1 MVDQFKPEVV
11 LGGFSDKK
19 YNLATALVITFVND
33 NSLDKSKI
41 EKVKA
46 WELQFV
52 NLLKNYKSDYFT
64 FAFNSERS
72 IEDELESS
80 SRSDVYTIIISYTVM
95 FAYITLALGQPR
107 SFSTILVDSKMS
119 LGLAGV
125 IIVIISVISSI
136 GFYSFIGVPATLII
150 IEVIPFLVLAVGVD
164 NIFILVQAL
173 QRDKA
178 RANEDIESQIG
189 RILGEVGPSMLFST
203 VSEACCFFLGALSD
217 MPAVK
222 IFAMYAGF
230 ALLVDFLLQITCF
243 VSLLTLDTKR
253 YTMLAFLGWFCSS
266 VAFVDKLEVGLD
278 QELAV
283 PKNTYQLGPPVYFVI
298 TDGYKYNT
306 VRAQNRLCYM
316 TPECDTDSFSAR
328 IMKAAASSGKFE
340 PLLQAGSAA
349 NHAVESSSSER
360 MAEGDEIRHGRLG
373 NVERSKLQPTY
384 YSWIDSFITF
394 MDNMDCCLYFKSNET
409 FCPSSVGL
417 LQHGILSDKCSRCN
431 LPDRPTGRNFYK
443 YLPFFTNQQPKK
455 PEATMFMLYH
465 TVLKNSTD
473 FTNALISARKLENE
487 LTKYLHDTDEDA
499 NPKYRVFA
507 YSVFYVFYE
516 QYLTTWPDTIKALGI
531 SVATVFC
538 VIFLLSGFD
547 IHSSIIIL
555 VIICMII
562 INLLGIMYWWSISL
576 NAVALV
582 NLIMAVGIS
591 VEFCSHITRSF
602 SSSVQNSRIKRAEES
617 LANMG
622 SSVLSGIT
630 LTKFGGIT
638 VLAFAKTR
646 IFQIY
651 YFRLY
656 LCIVLFGAAHG
667 LIFLPVILSIIGPP
681 RNRRKLLKKIKAN
694 TDATEKIPRESY
706 KLTRL
711 DEVHRRDIQ

>member
-1 MVDQFKPEVV
+1 M
-11 LGGFSDKK
+11 
-19 YNLATALVITFVND
+19 
-33 NSLDKSKI
+33 
-41 EKVKA
+41 
-46 WELQFV
+46 
-52 NLLKNYKSDYFT
+52 
-64 FAFNSERS
+64 RS

-283 PKNTYQLGPPVYFVI
+283 PKDSFVVDFFKYLREYLSIGPPVYFVI

-328 IMKAAASSGKFE
+328 IMKAADHPEKIYSLKTDQNCNRLIIHGSTVS
-340 PLLQAGSAA
+340 LL
-349 NHAVESSSSER
+349 
-360 MAEGDEIRHGRLG
+360 
-373 NVERSKLQPTY
+373 
-384 YSWIDSFITF
+384 SWTIWIVVCTL
-394 MDNMDCCLYFKSNET
+394 NQTKR

-443 YLPFFTNQQPKK
+443 YLPFFTNQQPSEYCLSGGQASYKYYVEKKQERILNNTFGEK

-667 LIFLPVILSIIGPP
+667 LIFLPVILSIIDFVI
-681 RNRRKLLKKIKAN
+681 NRRTILKH
-694 TDATEKIPRESY
+694 Y
-706 KLTRL
+706 KML
-711 DEVHRRDIQ
+711 EVNAIVIQSSQSHTTINVINRIC

>member
-1 MVDQFKPEVV
+1 M
-11 LGGFSDKK
+11 
-19 YNLATALVITFVND
+19 
-33 NSLDKSKI
+33 
-41 EKVKA
+41 
-46 WELQFV
+46 
-52 NLLKNYKSDYFT
+52 
-64 FAFNSERS
+64 RS

-253 YTMLAFLGWFCSS
+253 YTSNRWDVICCIKSKKQVTSGGESLLYKFIKNIYSPVLMNNFVRTFVMLAFLGWFCSS

-283 PKNTYQLGPPVYFVI
+283 PKDSFVVDFFKYLREYLSIGPPVYFVI

-328 IMKAAASSGKFE
+328 IMKAADHPEKIYSLKTDQNCNRLIIHGSTVS
-340 PLLQAGSAA
+340 LL
-349 NHAVESSSSER
+349 
-360 MAEGDEIRHGRLG
+360 
-373 NVERSKLQPTY
+373 
-384 YSWIDSFITF
+384 SWTIWIVVCTL
-394 MDNMDCCLYFKSNET
+394 NQTKR

-417 LQHGILSDKCSRCN
+417 LQHGILTNAAVVTYLIGQQEEIFINIYHFSQTNSRVS
-431 LPDRPTGRNFYK
+431 TV
-443 YLPFFTNQQPKK
+443 YLEK

-667 LIFLPVILSIIGPP
+667 LIFLPVILSIIDFVI
-681 RNRRKLLKKIKAN
+681 NRRTILKH
-694 TDATEKIPRESY
+694 Y
-706 KLTRL
+706 KML
-711 DEVHRRDIQ
+711 EVNAIVIQSSQSHTTINVINRIC

>member
-1 MVDQFKPEVV
+1 M
-11 LGGFSDKK
+11 
-19 YNLATALVITFVND
+19 
-33 NSLDKSKI
+33 
-41 EKVKA
+41 
-46 WELQFV
+46 
-52 NLLKNYKSDYFT
+52 
-64 FAFNSERS
+64 RS

-283 PKNTYQLGPPVYFVI
+283 PKDSFVVDFFKYLREYLSIGPPVYFVI

-328 IMKAAASSGKFE
+328 IMKAADHPEKIYSLKTDQNCNRLIIHGSTVS
-340 PLLQAGSAA
+340 LL
-349 NHAVESSSSER
+349 
-360 MAEGDEIRHGRLG
+360 
-373 NVERSKLQPTY
+373 
-384 YSWIDSFITF
+384 SWTIWIVVCTL
-394 MDNMDCCLYFKSNET
+394 NQTKR

-443 YLPFFTNQQPKK
+443 YLPFFTNQQPSEYCLSGFFDGKCHVPIKKKMYFMITGRAELYHGILGNYTVEK

-667 LIFLPVILSIIGPP
+667 LIFLPVILSIIDFVI
-681 RNRRKLLKKIKAN
+681 NRRTILKH
-694 TDATEKIPRESY
+694 Y
-706 KLTRL
+706 KML
-711 DEVHRRDIQ
+711 EVNAIVIQSSQSHTTINVINRIC

>member
-1 MVDQFKPEVV
+1 M
-11 LGGFSDKK
+11 
-19 YNLATALVITFVND
+19 
-33 NSLDKSKI
+33 
-41 EKVKA
+41 
-46 WELQFV
+46 
-52 NLLKNYKSDYFT
+52 
-64 FAFNSERS
+64 RS

-253 YTMLAFLGWFCSS
+253 YTSNRWDVICCIKSKKQVTSGGESLLYKFIKNIYSPVLMNNFVRTFVMLAFLGWFCSS

-283 PKNTYQLGPPVYFVI
+283 PKDSFVVDFFKYLREYLSIGPPVYFVI

-328 IMKAAASSGKFE
+328 IMKAADHPEK
-340 PLLQAGSAA
+340 
-349 NHAVESSSSER
+349 
-360 MAEGDEIRHGRLG
+360 
-373 NVERSKLQPTY
+373 SKLQPTY

-409 FCPSSVGL
+409 LLSLFCWSATTWNL
-417 LQHGILSDKCSRCN
+417 DKCSRCN

-443 YLPFFTNQQPKK
+443 YLPFFTNQQPSEYCLSGGQASYKYYVEKKQERILNNTFGEK

-711 DEVHRRDIQ
+711 GEVHRRDIQ